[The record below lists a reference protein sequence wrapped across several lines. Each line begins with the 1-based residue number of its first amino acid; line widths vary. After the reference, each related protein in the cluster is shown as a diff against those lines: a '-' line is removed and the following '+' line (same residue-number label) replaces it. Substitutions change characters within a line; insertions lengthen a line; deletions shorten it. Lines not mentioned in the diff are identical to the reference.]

1 MDTVHTLREQVQVR
15 QKLAEFK
22 PGQVLE
28 LEGYRV
34 RVLKVSPPDEFRN
47 YGLIYLESLD
57 KLVPAVVWAKVD
69 EYGFHFE
76 PPQGWKS

>member
-1 MDTVHTLREQVQVR
+1 MDTVHMFRKQVQIQ

-22 PGQVLE
+22 PGQALE
-28 LEGYRV
+28 LEGFRV
-34 RVLKVSPPDEFRN
+34 RVLKVIPPDEYRD

-57 KLVPAVVWAKVD
+57 KLVPAVVWARVD
-69 EYGFHFE
+69 EQGFHFE